1 MYLAN
6 RLLYSFFCLQTKIAE
21 LLNIV
26 LIPILDIFGK
36 VFLSLPIMK
45 KRLAQQGRSASQA
58 IEESRTAAIRK
69 QFDKHDGSVLTE
81 ANVMMILISYII
93 SSIIIMLP
101 QLLFSYPYVASLLN
115 QYTMLSILFVAAL
128 GFLILYL
135 TIWRNDIYLA
145 YFKKFQKDSRVI
157 RWSWHVFS
165 LLFVI
170 TLILLWI
177 PLFKYCMSLR

>member
-1 MYLAN
+1 MLIHRLFFSVYVAN
-6 RLLYSFFCLQTKIAE
+6 ERFTWIACRIGYCIVKPLAE
-21 LLNIV
+21 LL
-26 LIPILDIFGK
+26 LLFPF
-36 VFLSLPIMK
+36 MK
-45 KRLAQQGRSASQA
+45 GRLKKQGRTKKQA
-58 IEESRTAAIRK
+58 KQEAFELAEQYRTNVTN
-69 QFDKHDGSVLTE
+69 GTTLTE
-81 ANVMMILISYII
+81 ANATMILISYII